1 MMVTEESHDLPTAGW
16 RPKETSAVVSAH
28 TPENQG
34 SSWCKS
40 QSEPQC
46 LRVSSMT
53 REGRRRV
60 DIPAQAESKFALHPS
75 FWSIQALNGWQEACL

>member
-1 MMVTEESHDLPTAGW
+1 MMVTEEFHDLPTAGW
-16 RPKETSAVVSAH
+16 RPKETGAVVSAH

-46 LRVSSMT
+46 LRVSSMI
-53 REGRRRV
+53 RGGRRRV
-60 DIPAQAESKFALHPS
+60 DVPAQAESKFALHLS
-75 FWSIQALNGWQEACL
+75 AFLVYSSS

>member
-1 MMVTEESHDLPTAGW
+1 MMVTEEFHDLPTAGW
-16 RPKETSAVVSAH
+16 RPKETGAVVLAH

-46 LRVSSMT
+46 LRVSSMI
-53 REGRRRV
+53 RGGRRRV
-60 DIPAQAESKFALHPS
+60 DVPAQAESKFALHLS
-75 FWSIQALNGWQEACL
+75 AFLVYSSS